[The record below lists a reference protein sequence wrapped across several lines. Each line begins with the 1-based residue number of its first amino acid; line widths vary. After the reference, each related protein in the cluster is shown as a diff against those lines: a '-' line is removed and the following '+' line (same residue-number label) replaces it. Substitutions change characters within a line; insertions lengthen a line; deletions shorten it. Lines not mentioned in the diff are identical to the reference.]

1 MGPWRRVMDR
11 RLVMSLLA
19 CACVIALAACQG
31 NSPNYRSTGQVT
43 PTVAGGPAPA
53 YAGYDQARDAFTRT
67 SGDGVLTATLKDAA
81 WIRFEGDP
89 EGALER
95 HRSYFEGV
103 ATVFQVVFRPKEHLR
118 VTQEVFILEDSSG
131 LRLTASPKRYEG
143 EMVLVD
149 DRFQFTFDLKYAHA
163 ITNDLRWIRLT
174 HQGTGERIEWSF
186 AAPAPAAGGAVSGS

>member
-1 MGPWRRVMDR
+1 MDR
-11 RLVMSLLA
+11 RLLVLSLVCLL
-19 CACVIALAACQG
+19 VPVLAACQG
-31 NSPNYRSTGQVT
+31 NSPNYRSSGQVT

-53 YAGYDQARDAFTRT
+53 YGGYGQARDAFTRT
-67 SGDGVLTATLKDAA
+67 SGDGVVTATLKDAA

-89 EGALER
+89 DGALKR

-103 ATVFQVVFRPKEHLR
+103 ATVFQVVFRPKDHVR
-118 VTQEVFILEDSSG
+118 CTQEVFILEDSSG

-143 EMVLVD
+143 EMLLVD

-174 HQGTGERIEWSF
+174 HEGTGEVVEWSF
-186 AAPAPAAGGAVSGS
+186 GAPAAGGAVSGS